1 VVADVAGVLT
11 NGGSGHALPPPF
23 AVFGYHMTGR
33 AGALAG
39 V

>member
-1 VVADVAGVLT
+1 MAAAGMR
-11 NGGSGHALPPPF
+11 SPHPF